1 MTDLSSPPAAP
12 RPAPAPAAPAD
23 ARAQVLP
30 SLSAM
35 LQDLPALL
43 QSSDPMAPPQAA
55 QLLHQTARALDVVQ
69 QPGLARLLRAMETA
83 LRQPGTLAS
92 ATNTDTGTDTTPSAR
107 DVLQL
112 ATKDA
117 QAHLHSVQAGRSAP
131 VAHLFPAYRAVCKLG
146 GKDSAHPADLWELRW
161 QLAPITA
168 NTAGTT
174 NAADTAAQH
183 PALQVP
189 PHPVAPAT
197 RALLDQQVLAVV
209 KSADA
214 PAAARLRDLC
224 LGLAQTRSTAA
235 DTAFWQAAAGCFDA
249 TAHGLLEQDLY
260 TKRLASRVLMHY
272 ASVAKAGD
280 AAAVPPPDTLVR
292 DLLYYC
298 AQAADTAVMVMDGLP
313 PVLQA
318 VCHSCQLLPQGA
330 PAAYDP
336 AYDPAQADDSHLT
349 LDLGRGAEALAVPAP
364 MAMPLG
370 TPLSPPF
377 DDPLAASPHTA
388 EPEDSGLNLSHLV
401 FGDEPAP
408 LVAPVVPAVPAHAPA
423 APEAAQPMA
432 ADTASAADAAI
443 APVGTADA
451 IETEAAA
458 APAEGATSTFD
469 AEPAALPEEA
479 TTSEANAALETPE
492 ATQPIAAATASAA
505 DNAIASADAIE
516 TKAADAFA
524 ESVSATL
531 DTESAAP
538 LAATADEASAIQETP
553 AAPQPFAVDM
563 PATSAADEAV
573 TSAIATETEAADAPA
588 ERITATLDTESA
600 ALPEAASESLPAAVE
615 AVEPA
620 PSADSALPEPEA
632 EPEPFF
638 TPESIAAP
646 APAERSSAELDISSD
661 TTQTAATTAAASDTS
676 DATDEVAPTPAPD
689 MAAPDLAA
697 DAPEAAPESVAAYA
711 PAERLEAGFDLN
723 APASA
728 EPEAEAE
735 PSADTS
741 TLPAAPAEAAE
752 PAVAAPTAPT
762 TESTATADFTDLTAL
777 AERLA
782 AAALPVQPSTPHSSQ
797 PTVPELQPGAALL
810 QGAAGQP
817 RAEPNQLFLN
827 EADALSQALQTEI
840 TAWAAESDTPLPV
853 AAAEQARALTRS
865 AWGAGCTE
873 ISLLTHTLQ
882 MALERLRRNA
892 TPAQRQACLHAAD
905 EVLRLLHQFAA
916 GFMRRPHPQVLE
928 ALNRILADTVSAPPA
943 TESEADPEPASPAD
957 SALPDDSHTTF
968 IDGTAGDAH
977 SGTASASTSAPE
989 PAPAPVLPSVDQLE
1003 PVRFAVF
1010 EEEVL
1015 TIWPALQTA
1024 LHQWMDQPADQGP
1037 PRQTLLRSLHTLK
1050 GSARLAGA
1058 AAWASQVHAL
1068 EDGALLAQPN
1078 DGPLGP
1084 SALQQPLE
1092 VLRIAF
1098 VALQQE
1104 MAARHPERSLQ
1115 HWGASPIDT
1124 VGRHAQALWS
1134 THEQT
1139 QQSLTDNQQMLA
1151 EMDSCLQ
1158 RLRAQLKDCA
1168 AWADTLVLHGDMDLS
1183 YEWHEELHDLIRG
1196 LGDGADD
1203 IGTVQRQLQ
1212 HGLATADT
1220 ALTTQAGHLRAL
1232 QHTLLYARLTPL
1244 AQLHDRL
1251 QATVQLASSDTGKAT
1266 TLLLEGGEQLLER
1279 SVADQLAPA
1288 LEHLLRN
1295 CVDHGIESAAQRQAA
1310 GKPATG
1316 QITVRLHTQGPI
1328 QTLTVQDDGAG
1339 LPLERVRAKAVA
1351 LGLLQPE
1358 DAVDAQRAAELILHP
1373 GLSTAAHITELS
1385 GRGIG
1390 MDAVQASV
1398 QQLGGQLRI
1407 SSQPGQGCTFTI
1419 TLPAPPQVE
1428 QVVALRA
1435 GSWSIAL
1442 PARSIEAVRHIPS
1455 AQMDQAVAQGMLP
1468 DDVTGPMPLYW
1479 AGAVWQQSARSSA
1492 PPVDGQSIALV
1503 VRSDT
1508 SRWALQV
1515 DEVLGTQEVALQA
1528 PTDVAVPLPGLL
1540 GTAAQ
1545 PSGQV
1550 LQVYDPY
1557 AALAAHEARRM
1568 LQTAQPAAAAD
1579 AADTT
1584 TAEAPRPLILLADDS
1599 MSVRRLAQHLL
1610 QSQGYRV
1617 VTAADG
1623 LLAWKLL
1630 EDGELPALLLADI
1643 EMPEMDGLEL
1653 LRRVRADARC
1663 KQLPVVML
1671 TAHEAGPVSQKAI
1684 DAGAQAFLTKPYA
1697 PNELL
1702 ALVRRCARV
1711 PEVEGVQ

>member
-69 QPGLARLLRAMETA
+69 QPGLARLLRAMEIA

-92 ATNTDTGTDTTPSAR
+92 ATNTDTGTDITPSAR

-146 GKDSAHPADLWELRW
+146 GKDSAHPADLWELPW
-161 QLAPITA
+161 LLAPITA
-168 NTAGTT
+168 N
-174 NAADTAAQH
+174 AADTPNAAAQH

-280 AAAVPPPDTLVR
+280 APATPITPPDTLVR

-318 VCHSCQLLPQGA
+318 VCHSCQLLPPDA
-330 PAAYDP
+330 PTLAAHD
-336 AYDPAQADDSHLT
+336 AAHADDSHLT

-364 MAMPLG
+364 VAIPLG
-370 TPLSPPF
+370 TPLSTPF
-377 DDPLAASPHTA
+377 DDPLAAPQSAAPAAPHTA

-401 FGDEPAP
+401 FGDEPVAP
-408 LVAPVVPAVPAHAPA
+408 ATPVVPAVAAHAPA
-423 APEAAQPMA
+423 TPETVQPMA
-432 ADTASAADAAI
+432 ADTATASAADAVT
-443 APVGTADA
+443 APVGAGA
-451 IETEAAA
+451 IETEATA
-458 APAEGATSTFD
+458 APAERATSTFD
-469 AEPAALPEEA
+469 TESAALPEEA
-479 TTSEANAALETPE
+479 TTSESNAVLETPE
-492 ATQPIAAATASAA
+492 ATRPIAADAASAA
-505 DNAIASADAIE
+505 DKAIASADAIE
-516 TKAADAFA
+516 TQAAN
-524 ESVSATL
+524 
-531 DTESAAP
+531 
-538 LAATADEASAIQETP
+538 
-553 AAPQPFAVDM
+553 
-563 PATSAADEAV
+563 
-573 TSAIATETEAADAPA
+573 APA
-588 ERITATLDTESA
+588 ERVSATLDTESA
-600 ALPEAASESLPAAVE
+600 ALPEVASESLPAALE

-646 APAERSSAELDISSD
+646 APAECSSAELDTPSD
-661 TTQTAATTAAASDTS
+661 IAQTVATTAAASEAA
-676 DATDEVAPTPAPD
+676 DATDEAAPKPAPS

-697 DAPEAAPESVAAYA
+697 DAPEAAPETVASYG

-723 APASA
+723 EPASV
-728 EPEAEAE
+728 EAEA
-735 PSADTS
+735 P
-741 TLPAAPAEAAE
+741 AE
-752 PAVAAPTAPT
+752 PAERATAALTAPS
-762 TESTATADFTDLTAL
+762 EFTAATDHADLTAL

-782 AAALPVQPSTPHSSQ
+782 AAALPAQPSTQ
-797 PTVPELQPGAALL
+797 PAVPELQPGAALL

-840 TAWAAESDTPLPV
+840 TAWAAESDTPLPA

-943 TESEADPEPASPAD
+943 TESEADPEHSSPAD

-1015 TIWPALQTA
+1015 TVWPALQTA
-1024 LHQWMDQPADQGP
+1024 LHQWMEQPADQGA

-1139 QQSLTDNQQMLA
+1139 QQSLTDNQQMLT

-1310 GKPATG
+1310 GKPAAG

-1373 GLSTAAHITELS
+1373 GLSTAAQITELS

-1568 LQTAQPAAAAD
+1568 LQTAQPTAAAD
-1579 AADTT
+1579 AADTA

>member
-83 LRQPGTLAS
+83 LRQPGVLAGAADEAPS
-92 ATNTDTGTDTTPSAR
+92 SPSAR

-112 ATKDA
+112 AAKDSL
-117 QAHLHSVQAGRSAP
+117 AHLHSLQAGRSAQTP
-131 VAHLFPAYRAVCKLG
+131 QGMQGPQGSPISHLFPAYRAVCKLG
-146 GKDSAHPADLWELRW
+146 GKDSAHPADLWELPW

-168 NTAGTT
+168 DA
-174 NAADTAAQH
+174 AAQH

-224 LGLAQTRSTAA
+224 LGLAQTRNTAA

-272 ASVAKAGD
+272 ANVAKAGD
-280 AAAVPPPDTLVR
+280 AAAVTPPDTLVR

-330 PAAYDP
+330 PALAAYDP
-336 AYDPAQADDSHLT
+336 AYDAAHADDSHLT
-349 LDLGRGAEALAVPAP
+349 LDLGRGAEALAVPTPA
-364 MAMPLG
+364 AI
-370 TPLSPPF
+370 PLSAPF
-377 DDPLAASPHTA
+377 GDPLAALQAASPTAHAA

-401 FGDEPAP
+401 FGDEPAAP
-408 LVAPVVPAVPAHAPA
+408 VAPVVPAHAPA

-432 ADTASAADAAI
+432 ADTASAADDAFASAS
-443 APVGTADA
+443 APTDA
-451 IETEAAA
+451 IETEAIA
-458 APAEGATSTFD
+458 APAERATSTFD
-469 AEPAALPEEA
+469 TESAALPEVA
-479 TTSEANAALETPE
+479 TSEANAALETPE
-492 ATQPIAAATASAA
+492 ATQPIAWDTAST
-505 DNAIASADAIE
+505 D
-516 TKAADAFA
+516 AADAAFA
-524 ESVSATL
+524 
-531 DTESAAP
+531 
-538 LAATADEASAIQETP
+538 P
-553 AAPQPFAVDM
+553 AN
-563 PATSAADEAV
+563 
-573 TSAIATETEAADAPA
+573 ATETEAADAPVEPIA
-588 ERITATLDTESA
+588 ATLDTESTA
-600 ALPEAASESLPAAVE
+600 LPAAAPEAETAALEAPEVVE
-615 AVEPA
+615 AAEPA
-620 PSADSALPEPEA
+620 PAAHSTAPESAPEPA
-632 EPEPFF
+632 AFA
-638 TPESIAAP
+638 TPDSIAAP
-646 APAERSSAELDISSD
+646 ALAERSSAEWDTPSD
-661 TTQTAATTAAASDTS
+661 TTQTAAASEAA
-676 DATDEVAPTPAPD
+676 DATDEAAPAPTAPT
-689 MAAPDLAA
+689 MAAPALAA
-697 DAPEAAPESVAAYA
+697 DAPDFAPESVATYA
-711 PAERLEAGFDLN
+711 PAERPEAGFDLN

-728 EPEAEAE
+728 EAAAEVE
-735 PSADTS
+735 TPADAS
-741 TLPAAPAEAAE
+741 PPPATPAE
-752 PAVAAPTAPT
+752 PAEPAAAAPTAPT
-762 TESTATADFTDLTAL
+762 AESTAATDYADHADLTAL

-782 AAALPVQPSTPHSSQ
+782 AAALPATP
-797 PTVPELQPGAALL
+797 PAVPELQPGAALL

-827 EADALSQALQTEI
+827 EADALSQELQTEI
-840 TAWAAESDTPLPV
+840 TAWAAESDTPLPA

-892 TPAQRQACLHAAD
+892 TTTQRQACLHAAD

-928 ALNRILADTVSAPPA
+928 ALNRILADTASAQPA
-943 TESEADPEPASPAD
+943 TESEATPD
-957 SALPDDSHTTF
+957 SATDSTPPDTHTTF

-977 SGTASASTSAPE
+977 SATPPTSAPE

-1024 LHQWMDQPADQGP
+1024 LHQWMEQPADQGT

-1266 TLLLEGGEQLLER
+1266 TLLLEGGDQLLER

-1295 CVDHGIESAAQRQAA
+1295 CVDHGIEGAAQRQAA

-1316 QITVRLHTQGPI
+1316 QITVRLHTQGPL

-1373 GLSTAAHITELS
+1373 GLSTAAQITELS

-1579 AADTT
+1579 AADTA

-1630 EDGELPALLLADI
+1630 EGGELPALLLADI

>member
-1 MTDLSSPPAAP
+1 MTDLLTPPAAP
-12 RPAPAPAAPAD
+12 TPASANLAG
-23 ARAQVLP
+23 ARVQVPP
-30 SLSAM
+30 SLGAM
-35 LQDLPALL
+35 LQELPALL
-43 QSSDPMAPPQAA
+43 QSTDPLAPSQAA

-83 LRQPGTLAS
+83 LRQPVAP
-92 ATNTDTGTDTTPSAR
+92 TGTAPGSPLPR
-107 DVLQL
+107 DVLLL
-112 ATKDA
+112 AAKDA
-117 QAHLHSVQAGRSAP
+117 QAHLQTLQVGRNAQ

-161 QLAPITA
+161 QLAPIPA
-168 NTAGTT
+168 PLPA
-174 NAADTAAQH
+174 
-183 PALQVP
+183 ALQVP
-189 PHPVAPAT
+189 PHRVTPST

-209 KSADA
+209 KNADA

-224 LGLAQTRSTAA
+224 LGLAQTCTAPA

-280 AAAVPPPDTLVR
+280 TAVAPPPDTLVR

-298 AQAADTAVMVMDGLP
+298 AQAADTAAMVMDGLP

-318 VCHSCQLLPQGA
+318 ICHSCQLLPADA
-330 PAAYDP
+330 PARVTP
-336 AYDPAQADDSHLT
+336 AATQPGDTTLT
-349 LDLGRGAEALAVPAP
+349 LDLGRGAEALAVPA
-364 MAMPLG
+364 AVAAPLR
-370 TPLSPPF
+370 
-377 DDPLAASPHTA
+377 DPLAVHRTTA
-388 EPEDSGLNLSHLV
+388 PAADPSATPDDAGLNLSHLV
-401 FGDEPAP
+401 FGDEPEAP
-408 LVAPVVPAVPAHAPA
+408 EAPAEIAEPSVQPAALEAMPQLVAEAAGEISTATTVPAATSAAEDAIFPASTADVVDAVEAAAIQEGVAALEDTEAPA
-423 APEAAQPMA
+423 APASAAAPEAVGQSEITAVAAVSAGDTPDAAQPFPEPVLLAAATTPQPTGMPESVVDAALAEQDHTTSDALADSAATTTTAEAASGEHGAPA
-432 ADTASAADAAI
+432 ADTDTDTDTDTDV
-443 APVGTADA
+443 PVG
-451 IETEAAA
+451 E
-458 APAEGATSTFD
+458 
-469 AEPAALPEEA
+469 
-479 TTSEANAALETPE
+479 
-492 ATQPIAAATASAA
+492 
-505 DNAIASADAIE
+505 
-516 TKAADAFA
+516 
-524 ESVSATL
+524 
-531 DTESAAP
+531 
-538 LAATADEASAIQETP
+538 
-553 AAPQPFAVDM
+553 APQDRSEPQTD
-563 PATSAADEAV
+563 S
-573 TSAIATETEAADAPA
+573 APA
-588 ERITATLDTESA
+588 ERPVDDGHT
-600 ALPEAASESLPAAVE
+600 V
-615 AVEPA
+615 
-620 PSADSALPEPEA
+620 PS
-632 EPEPFF
+632 
-638 TPESIAAP
+638 AAP
-646 APAERSSAELDISSD
+646 ATTAD
-661 TTQTAATTAAASDTS
+661 TADAVDTGADVPSPQDTAAQAAMPM
-676 DATDEVAPTPAPD
+676 DE
-689 MAAPDLAA
+689 
-697 DAPEAAPESVAAYA
+697 
-711 PAERLEAGFDLN
+711 R
-723 APASA
+723 
-728 EPEAEAE
+728 
-735 PSADTS
+735 
-741 TLPAAPAEAAE
+741 
-752 PAVAAPTAPT
+752 
-762 TESTATADFTDLTAL
+762 TAL
-777 AERLA
+777 ATRLA
-782 AAALPVQPSTPHSSQ
+782 AAA
-797 PTVPELQPGAALL
+797 VPELQPGAALL
-810 QGAAGQP
+810 QGAAGHP
-817 RAEPNQLFLN
+817 RAEPNQGFLT
-827 EADALSQALQTEI
+827 EADGFSQQLQTEI
-840 TAWAAESDTPLPV
+840 AAWAAESDTPLP
-853 AAAEQARALTRS
+853 ATAAEQARALTRS

-882 MALERLRRNA
+882 MVLERLRRNA
-892 TPAQRQACLHAAD
+892 TAPQRQACVHAAD

-928 ALNRILADTVSAPPA
+928 ALNHILADTVSAPPA
-943 TESEADPEPASPAD
+943 PDSEAPAA
-957 SALPDDSHTTF
+957 PDEAGTDGAPSDRHTTF
-968 IDGTAGDAH
+968 IDGTTAH
-977 SGTASASTSAPE
+977 QAIGHEEAP
-989 PAPAPVLPSVDQLE
+989 AAVPAPVLPSVDQLE

-1015 TIWPALQTA
+1015 AVWPALQIA
-1024 LHQWMDQPADQGP
+1024 LHQWMEQPAEQGT

-1068 EDGALLAQPN
+1068 EDLALLAQPN

-1084 SALQQPLE
+1084 RALQQPLE

-1098 VALQQE
+1098 IALQQE
-1104 MAARHPERSLQ
+1104 LAARHPERSLQ

-1124 VGRHAQALWS
+1124 VGRHAQALWG

-1139 QQSLTDNQQMLA
+1139 QQSLADNHQMLA
-1151 EMDSCLQ
+1151 EMESCLQ

-1196 LGDGADD
+1196 LSDGADD

-1220 ALTTQAGHLRAL
+1220 ALTTQGGHLRAL

-1244 AQLHDRL
+1244 AQLHERL
-1251 QATVQLASSDTGKAT
+1251 LATVQLAASDTGKPT
-1266 TLLLEGGEQLLER
+1266 QLLLEGGDQLLER

-1295 CVDHGIESAAQRQAA
+1295 CVDHGIEPAARRQSS
-1310 GKPATG
+1310 GKPEAG
-1316 QITVRLHTQGPI
+1316 QITVRLHTQGPV

-1339 LPLERVRAKAVA
+1339 LQVERVQTKAIA
-1351 LGLLQPE
+1351 LGLLQPGE
-1358 DAVDAQRAAELILHP
+1358 TVDARRAAELILHP
-1373 GLSTAAHITELS
+1373 GLSTAAQITELS

-1390 MDAVQASV
+1390 MDAVQAGV

-1407 SSQPGQGCTFTI
+1407 DSQPGQGCTFTI

-1442 PARSIEAVRHIPS
+1442 PARSIETVRHIPA
-1455 AQMDQAVAQGMLP
+1455 AQMDEAVAQGMLP

-1515 DEVLGTQEVALQA
+1515 DEVLGTQEVALQPPA
-1528 PTDVAVPLPGLL
+1528 DVAVPLPGLL

-1557 AALAAHEARRM
+1557 AALAAHEARRL
-1568 LQTAQPAAAAD
+1568 LQSAQPVAASGD
-1579 AADTT
+1579 ASAP
-1584 TAEAPRPLILLADDS
+1584 EAPQPLVLIADDS

-1610 QSQGYRV
+1610 QTQGYRV
-1617 VTAADG
+1617 ATAADG
-1623 LLAWKLL
+1623 LLAWQLL

-1653 LRRVRADARC
+1653 LRRVRADIRC

-1711 PEVEGVQ
+1711 PESDLQP

>member
-1 MTDLSSPPAAP
+1 MTDLLTPPAAP
-12 RPAPAPAAPAD
+12 TPASANLAG
-23 ARAQVLP
+23 ARDQVPP
-30 SLSAM
+30 SLGAM
-35 LQDLPALL
+35 LQELPALL
-43 QSSDPMAPPQAA
+43 QSTDPLAPSQAA

-83 LRQPGTLAS
+83 LRQPVAP
-92 ATNTDTGTDTTPSAR
+92 TGTAPGSPLPR
-107 DVLQL
+107 DVLLL
-112 ATKDA
+112 AAKDA
-117 QAHLHSVQAGRSAP
+117 QAHLQTLQAGRNAQ

-146 GKDSAHPADLWELRW
+146 GKDSAHPADLWELLW
-161 QLAPITA
+161 QLAPVPA
-168 NTAGTT
+168 PLPA
-174 NAADTAAQH
+174 
-183 PALQVP
+183 ALQVP
-189 PHPVAPAT
+189 PHRVAPST

-209 KSADA
+209 KNADA

-224 LGLAQTRSTAA
+224 LGLAQTCAAPA

-280 AAAVPPPDTLVR
+280 SAFTPPPDTLVR

-298 AQAADTAVMVMDGLP
+298 AQAADTAAMVMDGLP

-318 VCHSCQLLPQGA
+318 ICHSCQLLPA
-330 PAAYDP
+330 DPPARVT
-336 AYDPAQADDSHLT
+336 QAVTPPGDTTLT
-349 LDLGRGAEALAVPAP
+349 LDLGRGAEALAIPTTVAAP
-364 MAMPLG
+364 LH
-370 TPLSPPF
+370 
-377 DDPLAASPHTA
+377 DPLA
-388 EPEDSGLNLSHLV
+388 EPRSTTPAAGPSATSDDAGLNLSHLV
-401 FGDEPAP
+401 FGDEPEAP
-408 LVAPVVPAVPAHAPA
+408 EVPVEVAEPSGPPA
-423 APEAAQPMA
+423 ARAPIPQPVAQTTGDLSIATP
-432 ADTASAADAAI
+432 ASA
-443 APVGTADA
+443 
-451 IETEAAA
+451 
-458 APAEGATSTFD
+458 
-469 AEPAALPEEA
+469 
-479 TTSEANAALETPE
+479 
-492 ATQPIAAATASAA
+492 
-505 DNAIASADAIE
+505 
-516 TKAADAFA
+516 
-524 ESVSATL
+524 
-531 DTESAAP
+531 
-538 LAATADEASAIQETP
+538 
-553 AAPQPFAVDM
+553 
-563 PATSAADEAV
+563 ATSAAHD
-573 TSAIATETEAADAPA
+573 
-588 ERITATLDTESA
+588 A
-600 ALPEAASESLPAAVE
+600 ALPATAGVVEAMDTSAVPHSATALDNTATPAAAASSVVPHAAGPSEIASVAAVSAANTPAAAEPLTEPVLLAEAITPHPASMPEGVVDATLAEQEHATSAAPADSVGSTTTAEAASGEHS
-615 AVEPA
+615 
-620 PSADSALPEPEA
+620 
-632 EPEPFF
+632 
-638 TPESIAAP
+638 
-646 APAERSSAELDISSD
+646 
-661 TTQTAATTAAASDTS
+661 
-676 DATDEVAPTPAPD
+676 APD
-689 MAAPDLAA
+689 TDTDTDTDT
-697 DAPEAAPESVAAYA
+697 DAP
-711 PAERLEAGFDLN
+711 
-723 APASA
+723 
-728 EPEAEAE
+728 
-735 PSADTS
+735 
-741 TLPAAPAEAAE
+741 PAEAAQE
-752 PAVAAPTAPT
+752 RSESVTDSAQAERPADDGNTAFPTELATTADTADAVSTSADVPPPQDAAAQAAAPM
-762 TESTATADFTDLTAL
+762 DDRTAL
-777 AERLA
+777 ATRLA
-782 AAALPVQPSTPHSSQ
+782 AAA
-797 PTVPELQPGAALL
+797 VPELQPGAALL

-817 RAEPNQLFLN
+817 RAEPNQGFLT
-827 EADALSQALQTEI
+827 EADGLSQQLQTEI
-840 TAWAAESDTPLPV
+840 TAWAAESDTPLPPT
-853 AAAEQARALTRS
+853 AAEQARALTRS

-882 MALERLRRNA
+882 MVLERLRRNA
-892 TPAQRQACLHAAD
+892 TAAQRQACVHAAD

-928 ALNRILADTVSAPPA
+928 ALNHILADTVSTPPA
-943 TESEADPEPASPAD
+943 PDSETRPAQDETDADGAA
-957 SALPDDSHTTF
+957 PDRHTTF
-968 IDGTAGDAH
+968 IDGTATHQAIGHEEVPAAVPVP
-977 SGTASASTSAPE
+977 AS
-989 PAPAPVLPSVDQLE
+989 VLPSVDQLE

-1015 TIWPALQTA
+1015 AVWPALQTA
-1024 LHQWMDQPADQGP
+1024 LHQWMERPAEQGT

-1068 EDGALLAQPN
+1068 EDLALLAQPN

-1104 MAARHPERSLQ
+1104 LAARHPERSLQ

-1124 VGRHAQALWS
+1124 VGRHAQALWG

-1139 QQSLTDNQQMLA
+1139 QQSVADNHQMLA
-1151 EMDSCLQ
+1151 EMESCLQ

-1196 LGDGADD
+1196 LSDGVDD

-1244 AQLHDRL
+1244 AQLHERL
-1251 QATVQLASSDTGKAT
+1251 LATVQLAASDTGKPT
-1266 TLLLEGGEQLLER
+1266 QLLLEGGDQLLER
-1279 SVADQLAPA
+1279 NVAEQLAPA

-1295 CVDHGIESAAQRQAA
+1295 CVDHGIEPATRRQAA
-1310 GKPATG
+1310 GKPAAG
-1316 QITVRLHTQGPI
+1316 QVTVRLHTQGPV

-1339 LPLERVRAKAVA
+1339 LQVGRVQTKAVA
-1351 LGLLQPE
+1351 LGLLQPDE
-1358 DAVDAQRAAELILHP
+1358 TVDARRAAELILHP
-1373 GLSTAAHITELS
+1373 GLSTAAQITELS

-1407 SSQPGQGCTFTI
+1407 DSQPGQGCTFTI

-1442 PARSIEAVRHIPS
+1442 PARSIEAVRHIPA
-1455 AQMDQAVAQGMLP
+1455 AQMDEAVAQGMLP

-1479 AGAVWQQSARSSA
+1479 AGAVWQQSARSNA
-1492 PPVDGQSIALV
+1492 PSVDGQSIALV

-1515 DEVLGTQEVALQA
+1515 DEVLGTQEVALQPPA
-1528 PTDVAVPLPGLL
+1528 DVAVPLPGLL

-1557 AALAAHEARRM
+1557 AALAAHEARRL
-1568 LQTAQPAAAAD
+1568 LQSAQPVAASDNAS
-1579 AADTT
+1579 
-1584 TAEAPRPLILLADDS
+1584 APEVPPPLVLIADDS

-1610 QSQGYRV
+1610 QTQGYRV
-1617 VTAADG
+1617 ATAADG
-1623 LLAWKLL
+1623 LLAWQLL

-1711 PEVEGVQ
+1711 PESDLQP

>member
-83 LRQPGTLAS
+83 LRQPGVLAGAADETPS
-92 ATNTDTGTDTTPSAR
+92 SPSAR

-112 ATKDA
+112 AAKDA
-117 QAHLHSVQAGRSAP
+117 LAHLHSLQAGRSAQTP
-131 VAHLFPAYRAVCKLG
+131 QGMQGPQGSPISHLFPAYRAVCKLG
-146 GKDSAHPADLWELRW
+146 GKDSAHPADLWELPW
-161 QLAPITA
+161 QLAPITT
-168 NTAGTT
+168 NTAD
-174 NAADTAAQH
+174 AAAQH

-280 AAAVPPPDTLVR
+280 AAAVTPPDTLVR

-330 PAAYDP
+330 PALAAYGP
-336 AYDPAQADDSHLT
+336 AYDAAHADDSHLT
-349 LDLGRGAEALAVPAP
+349 LDLGRGAEALAVPTPA
-364 MAMPLG
+364 AI
-370 TPLSPPF
+370 PLSAPF
-377 DDPLAASPHTA
+377 SDPLAALQAAAHAA

-401 FGDEPAP
+401 FGDEPAAP
-408 LVAPVVPAVPAHAPA
+408 VAPVVPAHAPA

-432 ADTASAADAAI
+432 ADTASAADAAF
-443 APVGTADA
+443 APVGAAAA
-451 IETEAAA
+451 IETEATAV
-458 APAEGATSTFD
+458 PAERAISTFD
-469 AEPAALPEEA
+469 TESAALPEA
-479 TTSEANAALETPE
+479 ATSEANAALETPE
-492 ATQPIAAATASAA
+492 AAQPIAWDTAST
-505 DNAIASADAIE
+505 D
-516 TKAADAFA
+516 AADAAFA
-524 ESVSATL
+524 
-531 DTESAAP
+531 
-538 LAATADEASAIQETP
+538 P
-553 AAPQPFAVDM
+553 AN
-563 PATSAADEAV
+563 
-573 TSAIATETEAADAPA
+573 ATETEAADAHA
-588 ERITATLDTESA
+588 EPIAATLDTESA
-600 ALPEAASESLPAAVE
+600 ALPAPAPEDETAALEAPEAVE
-615 AVEPA
+615 AAEPA
-620 PSADSALPEPEA
+620 PAAHSTAPEAAPEPA
-632 EPEPFF
+632 TFA
-638 TPESIAAP
+638 TPDSIAAP
-646 APAERSSAELDISSD
+646 ALTERSSAELDTPSD
-661 TTQTAATTAAASDTS
+661 TAQTATTTAAASEAA
-676 DATDEVAPTPAPD
+676 DATDEVAPTPAPTAPS
-689 MAAPDLAA
+689 MAAPALVA
-697 DAPEAAPESVAAYA
+697 DAPEAAPESVATYA
-711 PAERLEAGFDLN
+711 PAERSEAGFDLN

-728 EPEAEAE
+728 EAVAEVE
-735 PSADTS
+735 TPADAFPP
-741 TLPAAPAEAAE
+741 PATPAE
-752 PAVAAPTAPT
+752 PAEPAATTPTAPT
-762 TESTATADFTDLTAL
+762 AESTAATDYADHADLTAL

-782 AAALPVQPSTPHSSQ
+782 AAALPAQPSTPHSSQ

-827 EADALSQALQTEI
+827 EADALSQELQTEI
-840 TAWAAESDTPLPV
+840 SAWAAESDTPLPA

-882 MALERLRRNA
+882 MVLERLRREA
-892 TPAQRQACLHAAD
+892 TATQRQACLHAAD

-943 TESEADPEPASPAD
+943 TESEADPEHASPAD
-957 SALPDDSHTTF
+957 SAPPDDSHTTF

-977 SGTASASTSAPE
+977 SATPPATVPE

-1015 TIWPALQTA
+1015 TTWPALQTA
-1024 LHQWMDQPADQGP
+1024 LHQWMDQPADQGA

-1151 EMDSCLQ
+1151 EMESCLQ

-1266 TLLLEGGEQLLER
+1266 QLLLEGGEQLLER

-1310 GKPATG
+1310 GKPAAG
-1316 QITVRLHTQGPI
+1316 QIAVRLHTQGPI

-1351 LGLLQPE
+1351 LGLLQPD

-1373 GLSTAAHITELS
+1373 GLSTAAQITELS

-1455 AQMDQAVAQGMLP
+1455 AQMDQAVTQGMLP

-1579 AADTT
+1579 AADTA

-1630 EDGELPALLLADI
+1630 EEGELPALLLADI

>member
-1 MTDLSSPPAAP
+1 MTDLLTPPAAP
-12 RPAPAPAAPAD
+12 TPASAHLAG
-23 ARAQVLP
+23 ARVQVPP
-30 SLSAM
+30 SLGAM
-35 LQDLPALL
+35 LQELPALL
-43 QSSDPMAPPQAA
+43 QSTDPLAPSQAA

-69 QPGLARLLRAMETA
+69 QPGLARLLRAMEAA
-83 LRQPGTLAS
+83 LRQPAVP
-92 ATNTDTGTDTTPSAR
+92 TGTAPASPHPR

-112 ATKDA
+112 AAKDA
-117 QAHLHSVQAGRSAP
+117 QAHLQTLQAGRHTQVS
-131 VAHLFPAYRAVCKLG
+131 HLFPAYRAVCKLG

-161 QLAPITA
+161 QLAPVPA
-168 NTAGTT
+168 PLPA
-174 NAADTAAQH
+174 
-183 PALQVP
+183 ALQVP
-189 PHPVAPAT
+189 PHRVAPST

-209 KSADA
+209 KNADA

-224 LGLAQTRSTAA
+224 LGLAQTCAAPA

-272 ASVAKAGD
+272 ASMAKAGD
-280 AAAVPPPDTLVR
+280 SAVTPPPGTLVR

-298 AQAADTAVMVMDGLP
+298 AQAADTAAMVMDGLP

-318 VCHSCQLLPQGA
+318 ICHSCQLLPADA
-330 PAAYDP
+330 PAQVT
-336 AYDPAQADDSHLT
+336 QAATPPGDATLT
-349 LDLGRGAEALAVPAP
+349 LDLGRGAEALAVPA
-364 MAMPLG
+364 AVAAPLH
-370 TPLSPPF
+370 
-377 DDPLAASPHTA
+377 DPLAEPRSSTPSTSPFDTSDDA
-388 EPEDSGLNLSHLV
+388 GLNLSHLV
-401 FGDEPAP
+401 FGDEPEAP
-408 LVAPVVPAVPAHAPA
+408 EAQADIAEPSALPAARKAAPQPVAQTTGDLSTATAVPAATDAAHDAALPTTAGVVEAMDTSAVPDRATALEHTAAPA
-423 APEAAQPMA
+423 AAASSAVPDA
-432 ADTASAADAAI
+432 ADPSEIAAMADMSAA
-443 APVGTADA
+443 
-451 IETEAAA
+451 
-458 APAEGATSTFD
+458 
-469 AEPAALPEEA
+469 
-479 TTSEANAALETPE
+479 
-492 ATQPIAAATASAA
+492 
-505 DNAIASADAIE
+505 
-516 TKAADAFA
+516 
-524 ESVSATL
+524 
-531 DTESAAP
+531 
-538 LAATADEASAIQETP
+538 ETP
-553 AAPQPFAVDM
+553 AAAEPVTEPVLLAADTTPPPTDM
-563 PATSAADEAV
+563 PESVVDAALTKQDRATSDAAADSVASTTTAEAASGEHSAPNTDADADADADV
-573 TSAIATETEAADAPA
+573 PAGEAPQERSEPLTDSAQAERPADDGRTALSVAPATTADTVDTSADAP
-588 ERITATLDTESA
+588 
-600 ALPEAASESLPAAVE
+600 P
-615 AVEPA
+615 
-620 PSADSALPEPEA
+620 
-632 EPEPFF
+632 
-638 TPESIAAP
+638 
-646 APAERSSAELDISSD
+646 
-661 TTQTAATTAAASDTS
+661 Q
-676 DATDEVAPTPAPD
+676 
-689 MAAPDLAA
+689 DLAA
-697 DAPEAAPESVAAYA
+697 QAAAPMD
-711 PAERLEAGFDLN
+711 ER
-723 APASA
+723 
-728 EPEAEAE
+728 
-735 PSADTS
+735 
-741 TLPAAPAEAAE
+741 
-752 PAVAAPTAPT
+752 
-762 TESTATADFTDLTAL
+762 TAL
-777 AERLA
+777 ATRLA
-782 AAALPVQPSTPHSSQ
+782 AAA
-797 PTVPELQPGAALL
+797 VPELQPGAALL

-817 RAEPNQLFLN
+817 RAEPNQGFLT
-827 EADALSQALQTEI
+827 EADGLSQQLQTEI
-840 TAWAAESDTPLPV
+840 TVWAAESDTPLP
-853 AAAEQARALTRS
+853 ATAAEQARALTRS

-882 MALERLRRNA
+882 MVLERLRRNA
-892 TPAQRQACLHAAD
+892 TASQRQACVHAAD

-928 ALNRILADTVSAPPA
+928 ALNHILADTVSTPPA
-943 TESEADPEPASPAD
+943 PDSETRPAQDETDADGAA
-957 SALPDDSHTTF
+957 PDRHTTF
-968 IDGTAGDAH
+968 IDGTATHQAIGH
-977 SGTASASTSAPE
+977 E
-989 PAPAPVLPSVDQLE
+989 EVPAAVPVPALVPVLPSVDQLE

-1015 TIWPALQTA
+1015 AVWPALQTA
-1024 LHQWMDQPADQGP
+1024 LHQWMEQPAEQGT

-1068 EDGALLAQPN
+1068 EDQALLAQPN

-1104 MAARHPERSLQ
+1104 LAARHPERSLQ

-1124 VGRHAQALWS
+1124 VGRHAQALWG

-1139 QQSLTDNQQMLA
+1139 QQSVADNHQMLA
-1151 EMDSCLQ
+1151 EMESCLQ

-1196 LGDGADD
+1196 LSDGADD

-1244 AQLHDRL
+1244 AQLHERL
-1251 QATVQLASSDTGKAT
+1251 LATVELAASDTGKPT
-1266 TLLLEGGEQLLER
+1266 QLLLEGGDQLLER

-1295 CVDHGIESAAQRQAA
+1295 CVDHGIEPAARRQAA

-1316 QITVRLHTQGPI
+1316 QITVRLHTQGSV

-1339 LPLERVRAKAVA
+1339 LQVGRVQTKAVA
-1351 LGLLQPE
+1351 LGLLQPGE
-1358 DAVDAQRAAELILHP
+1358 TVDARRAAELILHP
-1373 GLSTAAHITELS
+1373 GLSTAAQITELS

-1407 SSQPGQGCTFTI
+1407 DSQPGQGCTFTI

-1442 PARSIEAVRHIPS
+1442 PARSIEAVRHIPA
-1455 AQMDQAVAQGMLP
+1455 AQMDEAVAQGMLP

-1479 AGAVWQQSARSSA
+1479 AGAVWQQSARSNA
-1492 PPVDGQSIALV
+1492 PSVDGQSIALV

-1515 DEVLGTQEVALQA
+1515 DEVLGTQEVALQPPA
-1528 PTDVAVPLPGLL
+1528 DVAVPLPGLL

-1557 AALAAHEARRM
+1557 AALAAHEARRL
-1568 LQTAQPAAAAD
+1568 LQSAQPVAASDNAS
-1579 AADTT
+1579 
-1584 TAEAPRPLILLADDS
+1584 APEVPQPLVLIADDS

-1610 QSQGYRV
+1610 QTQGYRV
-1617 VTAADG
+1617 ATAADG
-1623 LLAWKLL
+1623 LLAWQLL

-1711 PEVEGVQ
+1711 PESDLQP

>member
-1 MTDLSSPPAAP
+1 MTDLLTPPAAP
-12 RPAPAPAAPAD
+12 TPASAHLAG
-23 ARAQVLP
+23 ARVQVPP
-30 SLSAM
+30 SLGAM
-35 LQDLPALL
+35 LQELPALL
-43 QSSDPMAPPQAA
+43 QSTDPLAPSQAA

-69 QPGLARLLRAMETA
+69 QPGLARLLRAMEAA
-83 LRQPGTLAS
+83 LRQPAVP
-92 ATNTDTGTDTTPSAR
+92 TGTAPASPHPR

-112 ATKDA
+112 AAKDA
-117 QAHLHSVQAGRSAP
+117 QAHLQTLQAGRRTQ
-131 VAHLFPAYRAVCKLG
+131 VTHLFPAYRAVCKLG

-161 QLAPITA
+161 QLAPVPA
-168 NTAGTT
+168 PLPA
-174 NAADTAAQH
+174 
-183 PALQVP
+183 ALQVP
-189 PHPVAPAT
+189 PHRVAPST

-209 KSADA
+209 KNADA

-224 LGLAQTRSTAA
+224 LGLAQTCAAPA

-280 AAAVPPPDTLVR
+280 SAVTPPPDTLVR

-298 AQAADTAVMVMDGLP
+298 AQAADTAAMVMDGLP

-318 VCHSCQLLPQGA
+318 ICHSCQLLPADA
-330 PAAYDP
+330 PAQVT
-336 AYDPAQADDSHLT
+336 QAAPPPGDATLT
-349 LDLGRGAEALAVPAP
+349 LDLGRGAEALAVPVAVAAP
-364 MAMPLG
+364 LH
-370 TPLSPPF
+370 
-377 DDPLAASPHTA
+377 DPLA
-388 EPEDSGLNLSHLV
+388 EPYSTTPAADLSSTLDDAGLNLSHLV
-401 FGDEPAP
+401 FGDEPE
-408 LVAPVVPAVPAHAPA
+408 
-423 APEAAQPMA
+423 APEAPADIAEPSALPAARKAAPQPVAQTTGDLSTGA
-432 ADTASAADAAI
+432 AHDAALPATAGVVEAMDTSAVPDSATALDNTAALAAAASSAVPDAAGPSEIAADAA
-443 APVGTADA
+443 V
-451 IETEAAA
+451 
-458 APAEGATSTFD
+458 
-469 AEPAALPEEA
+469 
-479 TTSEANAALETPE
+479 
-492 ATQPIAAATASAA
+492 SAA
-505 DNAIASADAIE
+505 
-516 TKAADAFA
+516 
-524 ESVSATL
+524 
-531 DTESAAP
+531 
-538 LAATADEASAIQETP
+538 ETP
-553 AAPQPFAVDM
+553 AAAEPVTEPVLLAADTTQSPTDM
-563 PATSAADEAV
+563 PESVVDAALAEQDRATSDAAADSVAS
-573 TSAIATETEAADAPA
+573 TT
-588 ERITATLDTESA
+588 TA
-600 ALPEAASESLPAAVE
+600 EAASGEHSAPNTDADADGDGDGDGDGDVPAGE
-615 AVEPA
+615 AAQDHSEPLT
-620 PSADSALPEPEA
+620 DSAPTKCPADDGRTVL
-632 EPEPFF
+632 
-638 TPESIAAP
+638 SAAP
-646 APAERSSAELDISSD
+646 ATTTDTADTVNTSADVPPPQD
-661 TTQTAATTAAASDTS
+661 TAA
-676 DATDEVAPTPAPD
+676 P
-689 MAAPDLAA
+689 
-697 DAPEAAPESVAAYA
+697 
-711 PAERLEAGFDLN
+711 
-723 APASA
+723 
-728 EPEAEAE
+728 
-735 PSADTS
+735 
-741 TLPAAPAEAAE
+741 
-752 PAVAAPTAPT
+752 VAAPMD
-762 TESTATADFTDLTAL
+762 ERTAL
-777 AERLA
+777 ATRLA
-782 AAALPVQPSTPHSSQ
+782 AAA
-797 PTVPELQPGAALL
+797 VPELQPGAALL

-817 RAEPNQLFLN
+817 RAEPNQGFLT
-827 EADALSQALQTEI
+827 EADGLSQQLQTEI
-840 TAWAAESDTPLPV
+840 TVWAAESDTPLP
-853 AAAEQARALTRS
+853 ATAAEQARALTRS

-882 MALERLRRNA
+882 MVLERLRRNA
-892 TPAQRQACLHAAD
+892 TASQRQACVHAAD

-928 ALNRILADTVSAPPA
+928 ALNHILADTVSAPPA
-943 TESEADPEPASPAD
+943 PNSEGRPATDEAGADGAA
-957 SALPDDSHTTF
+957 PDRHTTF
-968 IDGTAGDAH
+968 IDGTATHQAIGH
-977 SGTASASTSAPE
+977 E
-989 PAPAPVLPSVDQLE
+989 EAPAAVPVPALVPVLPSVDQLE

-1015 TIWPALQTA
+1015 AVWPALQTA
-1024 LHQWMDQPADQGP
+1024 LHQWMERPAEQGT

-1068 EDGALLAQPN
+1068 EDLALLAQPH

-1098 VALQQE
+1098 IALQQE
-1104 MAARHPERSLQ
+1104 LAARHPERSLQ

-1124 VGRHAQALWS
+1124 VGRHAQALWG

-1139 QQSLTDNQQMLA
+1139 QQSVADNHQMLA
-1151 EMDSCLQ
+1151 EMESCLQ

-1196 LGDGADD
+1196 LSDGADD

-1244 AQLHDRL
+1244 AQLHERL
-1251 QATVQLASSDTGKAT
+1251 LATVELAASDTGKPT
-1266 TLLLEGGEQLLER
+1266 QLLLEGGDQLLER

-1295 CVDHGIESAAQRQAA
+1295 CVDHGIEPAARRQAA

-1316 QITVRLHTQGPI
+1316 LITVRLHTQGPV

-1339 LPLERVRAKAVA
+1339 LQLEHVQTKAVA
-1351 LGLLQPE
+1351 LGLLQPGE
-1358 DAVDAQRAAELILHP
+1358 TVDARRAAELILHP
-1373 GLSTAAHITELS
+1373 GLSTAAQITELS

-1390 MDAVQASV
+1390 MDAVQAGV
-1398 QQLGGQLRI
+1398 QQLGGQLHI
-1407 SSQPGQGCTFTI
+1407 DSQPGQGCTFTI

-1442 PARSIEAVRHIPS
+1442 PARSIEAVRHIPA
-1455 AQMDQAVAQGMLP
+1455 AQMDEAVAQGMLP

-1515 DEVLGTQEVALQA
+1515 DEVLGTQEVALQPPA
-1528 PTDVAVPLPGLL
+1528 EVAVPLPGLL

-1557 AALAAHEARRM
+1557 AALAAHEARRL
-1568 LQTAQPAAAAD
+1568 LQSAQPVAASDD
-1579 AADTT
+1579 AS
-1584 TAEAPRPLILLADDS
+1584 APEVPPPLVLIADDS

-1610 QSQGYRV
+1610 QTQGYRV
-1617 VTAADG
+1617 ATAADG
-1623 LLAWKLL
+1623 LLAWQLL

-1711 PEVEGVQ
+1711 PESDLQP

>member
-83 LRQPGTLAS
+83 LRQPGVLAGAADEAPS
-92 ATNTDTGTDTTPSAR
+92 SPSAR

-112 ATKDA
+112 AAKDA
-117 QAHLHSVQAGRSAP
+117 QAHLHSLQAGRSAQTP
-131 VAHLFPAYRAVCKLG
+131 QGIQGPQGSPISHLFPAYRAVCKLG
-146 GKDSAHPADLWELRW
+146 GRDSAHPADLWELPW

-168 NTAGTT
+168 NTADTP
-174 NAADTAAQH
+174 NAAAQH

-224 LGLAQTRSTAA
+224 LGLAQTRSTPA

-272 ASVAKAGD
+272 ASMAKAGD
-280 AAAVPPPDTLVR
+280 AAAVTPPDTLVR

-330 PAAYDP
+330 PALAAYD
-336 AYDPAQADDSHLT
+336 AAHADDSHLT
-349 LDLGRGAEALAVPAP
+349 LDLGRGAEALAVPTPA
-364 MAMPLG
+364 AI
-370 TPLSPPF
+370 PLSAPF
-377 DDPLAASPHTA
+377 SDPLAALQAAAPTTAHAA

-401 FGDEPAP
+401 FGDEPAAP
-408 LVAPVVPAVPAHAPA
+408 IAPVVPVVPAAPAHAPA

-432 ADTASAADAAI
+432 ADTASAADDAF
-443 APVGTADA
+443 APVGAGA
-451 IETEAAA
+451 IETEAIA
-458 APAEGATSTFD
+458 APAERAASTFD
-469 AEPAALPEEA
+469 TESAALPEVA
-479 TTSEANAALETPE
+479 TNEANSALETPE
-492 ATQPIAAATASAA
+492 SAQPIAWDTASTDAA
-505 DNAIASADAIE
+505 DAAFASADA
-516 TKAADAFA
+516 A
-524 ESVSATL
+524 
-531 DTESAAP
+531 
-538 LAATADEASAIQETP
+538 
-553 AAPQPFAVDM
+553 
-563 PATSAADEAV
+563 
-573 TSAIATETEAADAPA
+573 ETEAADAPA
-588 ERITATLDTESA
+588 EPIAAILDTESA
-600 ALPEAASESLPAAVE
+600 ALPAAAPEAETAALEAPEVVEAA
-615 AVEPA
+615 EPA
-620 PSADSALPEPEA
+620 PAAHSTAPESVPEPA
-632 EPEPFF
+632 AFA
-638 TPESIAAP
+638 TPDSIAAP
-646 APAERSSAELDISSD
+646 ALAERSSAEWDTPSD
-661 TTQTAATTAAASDTS
+661 TTQTAAASEAV
-676 DATDEVAPTPAPD
+676 DATDEAAPTPVPTAPS
-689 MAAPDLAA
+689 MAAPALVA
-697 DAPEAAPESVAAYA
+697 DTPEAAPESVATYA
-711 PAERLEAGFDLN
+711 PAERPEAGFNLN

-728 EPEAEAE
+728 EAAAKVETP
-735 PSADTS
+735 ADAFP
-741 TLPAAPAEAAE
+741 LPATPAEAAK
-752 PAVAAPTAPT
+752 PAAAAPTAPT
-762 TESTATADFTDLTAL
+762 AESTATADYADHADLTAL

-782 AAALPVQPSTPHSSQ
+782 AAALPAQPATPHSSQ
-797 PTVPELQPGAALL
+797 PAVPELQPGAALL

-827 EADALSQALQTEI
+827 EADALSQELQTEI
-840 TAWAAESDTPLPV
+840 TAWAAESDTPLPA

-882 MALERLRRNA
+882 MVLERLRREA
-892 TPAQRQACLHAAD
+892 TATQRQACLHAAD

-928 ALNRILADTVSAPPA
+928 ALNRILADTASAQPA
-943 TESEADPEPASPAD
+943 TESEATPD
-957 SALPDDSHTTF
+957 SATDSTPPDTHTTF

-977 SGTASASTSAPE
+977 STPTPSPE

-1015 TIWPALQTA
+1015 TTWPALQTA
-1024 LHQWMDQPADQGP
+1024 LHQWMDQPADQGT

-1151 EMDSCLQ
+1151 EMESCLQ

-1251 QATVQLASSDTGKAT
+1251 LATVQLAASDTGKAT
-1266 TLLLEGGEQLLER
+1266 QLLLEGGEQLLER

-1295 CVDHGIESAAQRQAA
+1295 CVDHGIEGAAQRQAA
-1310 GKPATG
+1310 GKPAAG

-1358 DAVDAQRAAELILHP
+1358 EAVDAQRAAELILHP
-1373 GLSTAAHITELS
+1373 GLSTAAQITELS

-1579 AADTT
+1579 TADAA

-1617 VTAADG
+1617 ITAADG

-1630 EDGELPALLLADI
+1630 EEGELPALLLADI

-1711 PEVEGVQ
+1711 PEAEGVQ